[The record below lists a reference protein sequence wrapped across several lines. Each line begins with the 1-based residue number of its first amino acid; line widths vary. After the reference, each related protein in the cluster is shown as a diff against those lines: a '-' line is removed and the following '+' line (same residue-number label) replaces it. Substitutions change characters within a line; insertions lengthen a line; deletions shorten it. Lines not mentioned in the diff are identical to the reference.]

1 MQAALPVRIEPD
13 QLERLNAYAVQ
24 VRYPGDDPTLEEAQ
38 EALEIAQG
46 VRRWVRAV
54 FRSLSKE

>member
-1 MQAALPVRIEPD
+1 MEAD
-13 QLERLNAYAVQ
+13 QLGRLNAYAVQ

-38 EALEIAQG
+38 EAVEIAQA

-54 FRSLSKE
+54 LRSLSREHGM